1 LKKLLALVPL
11 PPPYSGPE
19 ISSKILFSKPFDNLK
34 VKLINVSV
42 RKNKLKRGTFSPS
55 AFLKFSLIYINYIF
69 QLVFYNPHII
79 YHCITAT
86 KFGWIRDFLILFP
99 SIMLNK
105 RIILHMRGGH
115 FKIFYENLN
124 SKIFKKLIKF
134 CLDKSHKIIVQSE
147 SLRGQFENYNSKLEV
162 LPNPFEEMFLN
173 ISPKREGKRILFVGL
188 LTYAKGYNDLLKV
201 AIKILNEFN
210 EIEFIFLGERMEKE
224 TNIFYNQIT
233 GEKLN
238 IEPFFEIKHPR
249 ITYISQAFGYEKL
262 RIYEIS
268 DIFVLPSYSEGFSM
282 AVLEAMVS
290 GLAVIT
296 TPVGANKDIIK
307 HLENGIL
314 INPGDRESLYHY
326 IKLLILDKN
335 LREKISKNARKFA
348 IENFHPDI
356 VRKKFLEIALSNK

>member
-1 LKKLLALVPL
+1 MKKLLALVPL

-19 ISSKILFSKPFDNLK
+19 ISSKILFSKPFDNLE
-34 VKLINVSV
+34 VKIINVSV
-42 RKNKLKRGTFSPS
+42 RKNKLKRGTFSIVI
-55 AFLKFSLIYINYIF
+55 FLKFFLIYINYIF
-69 QLVFYNPHII
+69 QIVFYNPHFL

-86 KFGWIRDFLILFP
+86 KFGWIRDFAILFP
-99 SIMLNK
+99 GILLK
-105 RIILHMRGGH
+105 KKIIIHMRGGH
-115 FKIFYENLN
+115 FKIFYKNLN
-124 SKIFKKLIKF
+124 SKIFKKLITF

-147 SLRGQFENYNSKLEV
+147 SLKEQFKGYDNKLEI
-162 LPNPFEEMFLN
+162 LPNAFEEMFLN
-173 ISPKREGKRILFVGL
+173 LVPKREGKRILFVGL
-188 LTYAKGYNDLLKV
+188 LTYAKGYNDLLNV

-210 EIEFIFLGERMEKE
+210 EVEFIFLGEKMKKE

-238 IEPFFEIKHPR
+238 IEPFFEINHPR
-249 ITYISQAFGYEKL
+249 VRYIKRAFGYEKL
-262 RIYEIS
+262 RIYEIC

-314 INPGDRESLYHY
+314 INPGDKEMLYYY
-326 IKLLILDKN
+326 IKLLLLDKN
-335 LREKISKNARKFA
+335 VREKISKNARKFA

-356 VRKKFLEIALSNK
+356 VRKKFLEIINRI